1 MNYELWILNYKN
13 WISKILSMKI
23 LDEALTFDDVLLVPA
38 YSEVLPSEV
47 SLKTKLTKNIS
58 LNIPILSAA
67 MDTVTGER
75 MAIAIALEGGLGFI
89 HKNMGIEEQ
98 ANIVKNVKSSK
109 FDEKIFQ
116 NSVVDENNKLRVGA
130 AVGVSDD
137 LMERVESLVDAGVDI
152 ITLDSAHGHS
162 IRIIEALKSIKN
174 KYSNLDVIAGNI
186 VTAKAAQDLADAG
199 ADAVKIGV
207 GPGSICTTRVVAG
220 VGVPQLTAI
229 LDIFIQLKDTEVGI
243 IADGGIKYSGDLAKA
258 LAAGAHTAM
267 LGSMLA
273 GTDEAL
279 GKVIERG
286 GKKYKVYEGMGSM
299 SAMQRGSK
307 DRYFQQDKSAKKL
320 VPEGIEAVTAY
331 KGFVSEVVLQLTGGL
346 RAGMGYCGTKDINS
360 LRNDSQFVKI
370 SKAGLVESHPHD
382 VSLIK
387 NSPNYSK

>member
-1 MNYELWILNYKN
+1 
-13 WISKILSMKI
+13 MKI
-23 LDEALTFDDVLLVPA
+23 LDEALTFDDVLLIPA

-75 MAIAIALEGGLGFI
+75 MAIAMALEGGIGFI
-89 HKNMGIEEQ
+89 HKNMSIEEQ
-98 ANIVKNVKSSK
+98 ANNVKNVKFFK
-109 FDEKIFQ
+109 FDKSEFK
-116 NSVVDENNKLRVGA
+116 NSVVDVNNKLRVGA
-130 AVGVSDD
+130 AVGVSKD
-137 LMERVESLVDAGVDI
+137 LMERVDNLNDAGVDI

-162 IRIIEALKSIKN
+162 IRIIEALKNIKL
-174 KYSNLDVIAGNI
+174 KFPNLEVIAGNI

-229 LDIFIQLKDTEVGI
+229 LDIFNQLKGQNIGI
-243 IADGGIKYSGDLAKA
+243 IADGGIKYSGDLSKA

-279 GKVIERG
+279 GKLIERD

-331 KGFVSEVVLQLTGGL
+331 KGFVSEVILQLTGGL
-346 RAGMGYCGTKDINS
+346 RAGMGYCGTKDINK
-360 LRNDSQFVKI
+360 LRYDSQFVKI

>member
-1 MNYELWILNYKN
+1 
-13 WISKILSMKI
+13 MKI

-38 YSEVLPSEV
+38 YSEVLPNEV

-58 LNIPILSAA
+58 LKIPILSAA

-75 MAIAIALEGGLGFI
+75 MAIAMGLEGGIGFI
-89 HKNMGIEEQ
+89 HKNMSIEEQ
-98 ANIVKNVKSSK
+98 ANVVKNVKSHNFVSK
-109 FDEKIFQ
+109 EFP
-116 NSVVDENNKLRVGA
+116 NSCIDKNNNLLVGA
-130 AVGVSDD
+130 AVGVSSD
-137 LMERVESLVDAGVDI
+137 LMERVDSLVNAGVDI

-162 IRIIEALKSIKN
+162 IRIIEALKLIKTR
-174 KYSNLDVIAGNI
+174 YPNLDVIAGNI

-207 GPGSICTTRVVAG
+207 GPGSICTTRIVAG

-229 LDIFIQLKDTEVGI
+229 MDIFKQFKDTDVGI

-279 GKVIERG
+279 GKLIERD
-286 GKKYKVYEGMGSM
+286 GKKYKIYEGMGSM

-331 KGFVSEVVLQLTGGL
+331 KGFVSDVILQLTGGL
-346 RAGMGYCGTKDINS
+346 RAGMGYCGTKNINS
-360 LRNDSQFVKI
+360 LRHDSQFVKI

>member
-1 MNYELWILNYKN
+1 
-13 WISKILSMKI
+13 MKI

>member
-1 MNYELWILNYKN
+1 
-13 WISKILSMKI
+13 MKI

-38 YSEVLPSEV
+38 YSEVLPHEV

-75 MAIAIALEGGLGFI
+75 MAIAIALEGGIGFI
-89 HKNMGIEEQ
+89 HKNMSIEEQ
-98 ANIVKNVKSSK
+98 ANIVKNVKSYK
-109 FDEKIFQ
+109 FEQKEYP
-116 NSVVDENNKLRVGA
+116 NSCTDKNNNLRVGA
-130 AVGVSDD
+130 AVGVSND
-137 LMERVESLVDAGVDI
+137 LMERVDNMTNAGVDI

-162 IRIIEALKSIKN
+162 IRIIEALKLIKN
-174 KYSNLDVIAGNI
+174 KYPNLDVIAGNI

-207 GPGSICTTRVVAG
+207 GPGSICTTRIVAG

-229 LDIFIQLKDTEVGI
+229 LDIFKQLKDTEVGI

-258 LAAGAHTAM
+258 IAAGAHTAM

-279 GKVIERG
+279 GKLIERD

-331 KGFVSEVVLQLTGGL
+331 KGFVSEVILQLTGGL
-346 RAGMGYCGTKDINS
+346 RAGMGYCGTKDIND
-360 LRNDSQFVKI
+360 LRYNSQFIKI

>member
-1 MNYELWILNYKN
+1 
-13 WISKILSMKI
+13 MKI

-47 SLKTKLTKNIS
+47 ILKTKLTKSIS

-75 MAIAIALEGGLGFI
+75 MSIAMALEGGIGFI
-89 HKNMGIEEQ
+89 HKNMSIEEQ
-98 ANIVKNVKSSK
+98 ANIVKNVKLFK
-109 FDEKIFQ
+109 FGIKDYP
-116 NSVVDENNKLRVGA
+116 NSCFDNKKKLRVGA

-137 LMERVESLVDAGVDI
+137 LMERVDSLVNANVDI

-174 KYSNLDVIAGNI
+174 KYPNLDVIAGNI
-186 VTAKAAQDLADAG
+186 VTAKAAQDLANAG

-229 LDIFIQLKDTEVGI
+229 LDIFNQLKDTEVGI

-279 GKVIERG
+279 GKLIERD

-331 KGFVSEVVLQLTGGL
+331 KGFVSEVILQLTGGL
-346 RAGMGYCGTKDINS
+346 RAGMGYCGTKNIES
-360 LRNDSQFVKI
+360 LRYDSQFVKI

>member
-1 MNYELWILNYKN
+1 
-13 WISKILSMKI
+13 MKI

-38 YSEVLPSEV
+38 YSEVLPHEV

-67 MDTVTGER
+67 MDTVTGEK
-75 MAIAIALEGGLGFI
+75 MAIAIALKGGIGFI
-89 HKNMGIEEQ
+89 HKNMSIEEQ
-98 ANIVKNVKSSK
+98 ANIIKNAKSYK
-109 FDEKIFQ
+109 FEQKEYP
-116 NSVVDENNKLRVGA
+116 NSCTDDNNKLRVGA
-130 AVGVSDD
+130 AVGVSAD
-137 LMERVESLVDAGVDI
+137 LMERVDNLTNAGVDI

-174 KYSNLDVIAGNI
+174 KYPNLDVIAGNI

-207 GPGSICTTRVVAG
+207 GPGSICTTRIVAG

-229 LDIFIQLKDTEVGI
+229 LDIFKQLKDTDVGI

-279 GKVIERG
+279 GKLIERD

-331 KGFVSEVVLQLTGGL
+331 KGFVSEVILQLTGGL
-346 RAGMGYCGTKDINS
+346 RAGMGYCGTKNIDS
-360 LRNDSQFVKI
+360 LRYDSQFVKI

>member
-1 MNYELWILNYKN
+1 
-13 WISKILSMKI
+13 MKI

-89 HKNMGIEEQ
+89 HKNMGFEEQ
-98 ANIVKNVKSSK
+98 ANIVRNVKSFK
-109 FDEKIFQ
+109 FDENIFQ

-137 LMERVESLVDAGVDI
+137 LMERVDSLVDAGVDI

-174 KYSNLDVIAGNI
+174 KYSDLDVIAGNI

-229 LDIFIQLKDTEVGI
+229 LDVFNQLKDTEVGI
-243 IADGGIKYSGDLAKA
+243 IADGGIKYSGDLSKA

-279 GKVIERG
+279 GKVIERD

>member
-1 MNYELWILNYKN
+1 
-13 WISKILSMKI
+13 MKI

-38 YSEVLPSEV
+38 YSEVLPNEV

-58 LNIPILSAA
+58 LNIPVLSAA
-67 MDTVTGER
+67 MDTVTGEK
-75 MAIAIALEGGLGFI
+75 MGIAIALEGGIGFI
-89 HKNMGIEEQ
+89 HKNMTIEEQ
-98 ANIVKNVKSSK
+98 ANTVKSVKAYK
-109 FDEKIFQ
+109 FDKKEFINACVD
-116 NSVVDENNKLRVGA
+116 NSNNLRSGA
-130 AVGVSDD
+130 AVGVSAD
-137 LMERVESLVDAGVDI
+137 LHDRVNALASAGVDI

-162 IRIIEALKSIKN
+162 IRIIEALKEIKA
-174 KYSNLDVIAGNI
+174 KYPNLDVIAGNI

-207 GPGSICTTRVVAG
+207 GPGSICTTRIVAG

-229 LDIFIQLKDTEVGI
+229 MEIFEQLKGKDIGI

-273 GTDEAL
+273 GTDESL
-279 GKVIERG
+279 GKLIERD
-286 GKKYKVYEGMGSM
+286 GKKYKIYEGMGSM
-299 SAMQRGSK
+299 SAMERGSK
-307 DRYFQQDKSAKKL
+307 DRYFQQNKSTKKL

-331 KGFVSEVVLQLTGGL
+331 KGFVSEVILQLSGGL
-346 RAGMGYCGTKDINS
+346 RAGMGYCGTKDIKA
-360 LRNDSQFVKI
+360 LRYDSQFVKI

-382 VSLIK
+382 VSIIK